1 MDGKACGFAIFCMYK
16 QTNAIVLY
24 ASKYPRG
31 YIVHLY
37 TREYGRLS
45 CVVNDAKSHRS
56 PFRKVLLQPLSLVE
70 VVLAA
75 GSGNALP
82 RLRESRSALVYA
94 SIPYNFYKNSIAMFL
109 AEFLSKV
116 LREEQP
122 DAELFDFVDSSLRFL
137 DVADTSFANFHIAF
151 LLQLSYFLGI
161 APNMENAER
170 PFFDMLEARFVPT
183 KPLHDYLLCDAD
195 KRAFSLLMRMNYRNM
210 YRFRFTHAQRVAV
223 LLRIVDYYQI
233 HLGKFGSLRSLE
245 VLQELFS

>member
-1 MDGKACGFAIFCMYK
+1 MAKQCGFAIFCMYK

-31 YIVHLY
+31 YVVHLY

-45 CVVNDAKSHRS
+45 CVVNDVKSRRS
-56 PFRKVLLQPLSLVE
+56 PFRKVFLQPLSLVE
-70 VVLAA
+70 VVLAD

-82 RLRESRSALVYA
+82 RLRESRSTFVYT
-94 SIPYNFYKNSIAMFL
+94 SVPYDFYKNSIAMFL

-170 PFFDMLEARFVPT
+170 PFFDMLEARFVLT

-195 KRAFSLLMRMNYRNM
+195 KWAFSLLMRMNYRNM
-210 YRFRFTHAQRVAV
+210 HRFRFTHAQRVAV
-223 LLRIVDYYQI
+223 LLRMLDYYQI

>member
-1 MDGKACGFAIFCMYK
+1 MYK

-31 YIVHLY
+31 YVVHLY

-45 CVVNDAKSHRS
+45 CVVNDVKSRRS
-56 PFRKVLLQPLSLVE
+56 PFRKVFLQSLSLVE
-70 VVLAA
+70 VVLAD

-82 RLRESRSALVYA
+82 RLRESRSTFVYT
-94 SIPYNFYKNSIAMFL
+94 SVPYDFYKNSIAMFL

-151 LLQLSYFLGI
+151 LLQLSYFLGV

-183 KPLHDYLLCDAD
+183 KPLHDYLLYDAD

-210 YRFRFTHAQRVAV
+210 HRFRFTHAQRVAV
-223 LLRIVDYYQI
+223 LRRMVDYYQI
-233 HLGKFGSLRSLE
+233 HLGRFGSLRSLE